1 MWILTPLRLDPSVKS
16 NSLDKSILRFEYFL
30 GPLFHHAFLSYRPH
44 NWTKNDAN
52 YMKTNIVG
60 TSGLHT
66 NVIAASQNSAFM
78 EFLLNSLRENF
89 PTESAT
95 LYKTGPYFFKEAFLQ
110 YPFNDKIPLI
120 SHYFINSARATP
132 DAILVDNPSDSM
144 WHDKEGVLPHQW
156 GLPS

>member
-1 MWILTPLRLDPSVKS
+1 M
-16 NSLDKSILRFEYFL
+16 
-30 GPLFHHAFLSYRPH
+30 
-44 NWTKNDAN
+44 NDAD

-78 EFLLNSLRENF
+78 EFLLNSLKENF

-95 LYKTGPYFFKEAFLQ
+95 LYKTGPHFFKEAFLQ

-120 SHYFINSARATP
+120 SHYYINSARATP

-144 WHDKEGVLPHQW
+144 WDDKEDILRPQRRRRPDGSPLIPQTVPVNILP
-156 GLPS
+156 GPEPLSVTVALENRNINEMTSMR